1 MATKRTP
8 TVANDPNELIEF
20 EAFYDDDRYK
30 DDIFVAVNGRRY
42 QIKRGVKVK
51 IPRFIYEVI
60 MNSIEQ
66 DKATADLM
74 ERESSR
80 YTESLK

>member
-1 MATKRTP
+1 MATMRTP
-8 TVANDPNELIEF
+8 TVANDPNELVEF

-51 IPRFIYEVI
+51 IPRFVYEVI

-74 ERESSR
+74 ERESRR